1 MGWWIVGTEK
11 VGIDKRRDPRRPF
24 RTRIVLSKDG
34 QDMEG
39 YTENA
44 NRTGLFARFERLVP
58 ERWLVNLRLTLPPEG
73 EELAVMGMV
82 TRQIPARDGLPPGL
96 GILLYALQPA
106 ARKRWNRF
114 IESLESGSIALEPPA
129 ARHDPRF
136 PVSLQV
142 RLQSM
147 DDMNEMYTRNV
158 SSGGLFV
165 GTALDIAE
173 GTETKLSVI
182 HPRTREHFVLEAVV
196 RWRRAEPDPGIGLE
210 FVRLT
215 DQRRAE
221 FLGFVRS
228 EIHVEE
234 VDYVSEDQRHLGPA
248 PATGRSSPDR

>member
-1 MGWWIVGTEK
+1 MTPGARY
-11 VGIDKRRDPRRPF
+11 GIDKRRDPRHPF

-34 QDMEG
+34 RDMEG

-44 NRTGLFARFERLVP
+44 GITGLFARFDRLVP
-58 ERWLVNLRLTLPPEG
+58 ERWLVNLRLALPPEG

-82 TRQIPARDGLPPGL
+82 TRQVPARDGLLPGL

-114 IESLESGSIALEPPA
+114 IESLEAGPPA
-129 ARHDPRF
+129 LAVPAERHDPRF

-142 RLQSM
+142 RLHSM
-147 DDMNEMYTRNV
+147 DDVQMMYTRNV
-158 SSGGLFV
+158 SRGGLFV
-165 GTALDIAE
+165 GTALNIAE
-173 GTETKLSVI
+173 GTATRVSVI
-182 HPRTREHFVLEAVV
+182 HPRTREHFVLDAVV
-196 RWRRAEPDPGIGLE
+196 RWRRAAPDPGIGLE
-210 FVRLT
+210 FVGLT

-228 EIHVEE
+228 EIPIEE

-248 PATGRSSPDR
+248 TGRSSHDR

>member
-1 MGWWIVGTEK
+1 
-11 VGIDKRRDPRRPF
+11 
-24 RTRIVLSKDG
+24 
-34 QDMEG
+34 
-39 YTENA
+39 
-44 NRTGLFARFERLVP
+44 
-58 ERWLVNLRLTLPPEG
+58 
-73 EELAVMGMV
+73 MGMV

-234 VDYVSEDQRHLGPA
+234 VDYVSEDQRHLGQAPKGAAVPSWCCADA
-248 PATGRSSPDR
+248 PAATEDGS